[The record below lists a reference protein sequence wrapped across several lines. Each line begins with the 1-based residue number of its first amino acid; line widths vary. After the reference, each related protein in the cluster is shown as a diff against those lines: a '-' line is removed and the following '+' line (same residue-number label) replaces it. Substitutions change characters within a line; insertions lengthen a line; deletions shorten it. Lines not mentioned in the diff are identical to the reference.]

1 MHEEVKQAVQTG
13 DIKRLKYIF
22 VDSLDVDPT
31 FENYR
36 EDFDYCVKHNI
47 FENHEVLTKLQKEP
61 FNWTFDYWKSLK
73 KDLTKNFSKKRMEH
87 MIEVAKVVYKE
98 KVERL
103 KKERSKSSNSKID
116 EPIREEVRLKA
127 KDTSIQN
134 STIINS
140 IQEREKRE
148 LEEAKRRLAEENAKL
163 NREDAQKRELDEERR
178 RLAKENEAIRAKE
191 AKEKAE
197 LQALREEALRKRNQR
212 QQESDNGLL
221 KGLVMGAG
229 AIGGALLGLGSL
241 LGGSP
246 QNPKNKPPKH

>member
-1 MHEEVKQAVQTG
+1 MHEEVKKAVQTG
-13 DIKRLKYIF
+13 DVKRLKYIF

-61 FNWTFDYWKSLK
+61 SNWTFDYWKSLK

-87 MIEVAKVVYKE
+87 MIEVAKVIYKE
-98 KVERL
+98 KVDRL
-103 KKERSKSSNSKID
+103 KKERNKSSNSKIE
-116 EPIREEVRLKA
+116 EPVKEEVRLK
-127 KDTSIQN
+127 TSNDKTTQN
-134 STIINS
+134 SSTINS
-140 IQEREKRE
+140 IQEQERKR
-148 LEEAKRRLAEENAKL
+148 LEEARKKIEEENRAIERKMAEQ
-163 NREDAQKRELDEERR
+163 RARTEAMRRASEE
-178 RLAKENEAIRAKE
+178 AE
-191 AKEKAE
+191 AK
-197 LQALREEALRKRNQR
+197 R

-246 QNPKNKPPKH
+246 QNPKAPKNPKNPPPKGSRR

>member
-1 MHEEVKQAVQTG
+1 MHEEVKKAVQTG
-13 DIKRLKYIF
+13 DVKRLKYIF

-61 FNWTFDYWKSLK
+61 SNWTFDYWKSLK

-87 MIEVAKVVYKE
+87 MIEVAKVIYKE

-103 KKERSKSSNSKID
+103 KKERNKSSNSKIE
-116 EPIREEVRLKA
+116 EPVKEEVRLK
-127 KDTSIQN
+127 TSNDKTTQN
-134 STIINS
+134 SLTINS
-140 IQEREKRE
+140 IQEQERKR
-148 LEEAKRRLAEENAKL
+148 LEESRKKIEEENRAIERKMAEQ
-163 NREDAQKRELDEERR
+163 RARTEAMRRASEE
-178 RLAKENEAIRAKE
+178 AE
-191 AKEKAE
+191 AK
-197 LQALREEALRKRNQR
+197 R

-246 QNPKNKPPKH
+246 QNPKGPKNPKNPPPKGPRR

>member
-1 MHEEVKQAVQTG
+1 MHEEVKKAVQTG
-13 DIKRLKYIF
+13 DVKRLKYIF

-61 FNWTFDYWKSLK
+61 SNWTFDYWKSLK

-87 MIEVAKVVYKE
+87 MIEVAKVIYKE

-103 KKERSKSSNSKID
+103 KKERNKSSNSKIE
-116 EPIREEVRLKA
+116 EPIKEEVRLK
-127 KDTSIQN
+127 TSNDKTTQN
-134 STIINS
+134 SSTINS
-140 IQEREKRE
+140 IQEQERKR
-148 LEEAKRRLAEENAKL
+148 LEEARKKIEEENRAIERKMAEQ
-163 NREDAQKRELDEERR
+163 RARTEAMRRASEE
-178 RLAKENEAIRAKE
+178 AE
-191 AKEKAE
+191 AK
-197 LQALREEALRKRNQR
+197 R

-241 LGGSP
+241 LGGNP
-246 QNPKNKPPKH
+246 QNPKAPKNPKNPPPKGSRR

>member
-1 MHEEVKQAVQTG
+1 MHEEVKKAVQTG

-61 FNWTFDYWKSLK
+61 SNWTFDYWKSLK

-87 MIEVAKVVYKE
+87 MIEVAKVIYKE
-98 KVERL
+98 KVDRL
-103 KKERSKSSNSKID
+103 KKERKKSSNLKIE
-116 EPIREEVRLKA
+116 EPVKEEVRLKA
-127 KDTSIQN
+127 SNDKTTQN
-134 STIINS
+134 SSTINS
-140 IQEREKRE
+140 IQEQERKR
-148 LEEAKRRLAEENAKL
+148 LEEARKKIEEENKAIERKMAEQ
-163 NREDAQKRELDEERR
+163 RARTEAMRRASEE
-178 RLAKENEAIRAKE
+178 AE
-191 AKEKAE
+191 AK
-197 LQALREEALRKRNQR
+197 R

-246 QNPKNKPPKH
+246 QNPKAPKNPKNPPPKGPRR